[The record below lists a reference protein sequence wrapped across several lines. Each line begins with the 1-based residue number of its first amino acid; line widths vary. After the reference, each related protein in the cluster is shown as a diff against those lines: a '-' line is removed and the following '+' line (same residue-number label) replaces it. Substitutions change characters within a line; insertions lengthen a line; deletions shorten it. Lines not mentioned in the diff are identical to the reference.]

1 VAGAASEPGAARAL
15 LLDLDGT
22 LAPFAP
28 TPEEAAVPPETLEAV
43 RRLVG
48 FGWTV
53 AIVSGRPVAQVR
65 AMIPIPGV
73 RAFGSHGLEG
83 SWSGDGADAVDP
95 DLVARLGRIAREGG
109 EISASVAGARVEHKP
124 AGIAFHD
131 RKVPSAELAAWRR
144 RLQTWLNAQDLEG
157 LEILPG
163 NRVLELRPRGIH
175 KGLVARS
182 LLERIEPAGLDESL
196 VAVGDDRTD
205 EDLFLELAGRGLTV
219 RVGGP
224 TLRTAAAR
232 RLPTPWAVGLFL
244 QRLFELDPATE
255 LR

>member
-1 VAGAASEPGAARAL
+1 VL

-28 TPEEAAVPPETLEAV
+28 TPEEAAVPPETLKALT
-43 RRLVG
+43 RLAE

-53 AIVSGRPVAQVR
+53 AVVSGRPVAQVL
-65 AMIPIPGV
+65 AMVPIPGV

-83 SWSGDGADAVDP
+83 SWSGDAPDAVDP
-95 DLVARLGRIAREGG
+95 DLVARLRGIARQG
-109 EISASVAGARVEHKP
+109 EAMSAGVAGARVERKP

-131 RKVPSAELAAWRR
+131 RKVPTAELAAWRR
-144 RLQTWLNAQDLEG
+144 RLQTWLNGQDLEG

-182 LLERIEPAGLDESL
+182 LLERIGPLETDESL
-196 VAVGDDRTD
+196 VAIGDDRTD
-205 EDLFLELAGRGLTV
+205 EDLFLELSGRGLTI

-232 RLPTPWAVGLFL
+232 RLPSPWAVGLFL
-244 QRLFELDPATE
+244 QRLFELDSNSPVVRE